1 MTHKEKKRLVRLRKA
16 KRTAIYFL
24 LLLTFPI
31 SVPLIFAWAIANSPD
46 SSTQY
51 SAMHWDDNNLM
62 Y

>member
-1 MTHKEKKRLVRLRKA
+1 MTYKEKKRLVRLRKA

-51 SAMHWDDNNLM
+51 SAMH
-62 Y
+62 

>member
-1 MTHKEKKRLVRLRKA
+1 MTYKEKKRLVRLRKA

-24 LLLTFPI
+24 LLLTFPLTF
-31 SVPLIFAWAIANSPD
+31 PLICAWVIANSPD

-62 Y
+62 N